1 MTGVT
6 HLLSRQ
12 AKEFWESPGYFAFCA
27 GGVHLDA
34 RQSLIKAPLLVFNA
48 ASVCYRSGRM
58 WPRHLCRFTGCL
70 QTRKPHLR
78 MTLHWN
84 CIMQAED
91 I

>member
-34 RQSLIKAPLLVFNA
+34 RQSLFKAAPSWYLMPLLFDIAVGACGRGIFV
-48 ASVCYRSGRM
+48 ASQDAC
-58 WPRHLCRFTGCL
+58 RHAN
-70 QTRKPHLR
+70 H
-78 MTLHWN
+78 
-84 CIMQAED
+84 ISV
-91 I
+91 